1 MHAGAR
7 PAAWLRAR
15 YSRVPIRMK
24 LILAFAGVL
33 TVLFGTVALLLYS
46 LFSHELDDGIWA
58 SLRTLTSDLTAV
70 VRQHHPQLPDPGP
83 TTSGGV
89 VQVIDANGHVLAF
102 SPSSEGRPLLDALTL
117 RRAGSGEVTVND
129 RDANLA
135 LLASPIAGSP
145 PRVLVVGVST
155 ADRDHTLATLRS
167 LLFVGGPLAL
177 FLACLAGYVLAAQA
191 LAPVERMRG
200 RAARIGDSGVSG
212 ASEARLP
219 LPDAH
224 DEIRRLAETLNEMLE
239 RIGEAVGRERALV
252 TGASHELR
260 TPLTIMLLELDDAL
274 ASPERP
280 RAELEETI
288 RSVRE
293 EVRRLASLAEDLLVV
308 ARAEQGRLPIA
319 KERID
324 VNGILR
330 SLGERYGQL
339 EGMVAG
345 PVFVEEGPPTAIE
358 ADVGR
363 LHQALRNMIDNA
375 LHHGGGRIVVRATAS
390 ARAVELHVY
399 DEGPGFPPDVLPRV
413 FERFAR
419 AETEIPR
426 GGLGLGLAIV
436 SAVAAAHDGRAQA
449 ENRPGGGAHVW
460 VTLPGAPLAPARPPV
475 PSALG

>member
-1 MHAGAR
+1 
-7 PAAWLRAR
+7 
-15 YSRVPIRMK
+15 MK

-46 LFSHELDDGIWA
+46 VFSHELDNGIQA
-58 SLRTLTSDLTAV
+58 SLRARTADLAAIA
-70 VRQHHPQLPDPGP
+70 RERRPELPGPDP
-83 TTSGGV
+83 TASDGV
-89 VQVIDANGHVLAF
+89 AQILDAHGRVLAF
-102 SPSSEGRPLLDALTL
+102 SPSSERRPLLGASVLRQASAGDVTLDDDDAKLGL
-117 RRAGSGEVTVND
+117 M
-129 RDANLA
+129 
-135 LLASPIAGSP
+135 ASPVAGSP
-145 PRVLVVGVST
+145 PRVLVVGVSI
-155 ADRDHTLATLRS
+155 ADRDHTLKTLRS
-167 LLFVGGPLAL
+167 LLFVGGPFAL

-191 LAPVERMRG
+191 LAPVERMRA
-200 RAARIGDSGVSG
+200 RAARIGDSDVG
-212 ASEARLP
+212 AGSEARLP
-219 LPDAH
+219 LPDAR
-224 DEIRRLAETLNEMLE
+224 DEIRRLADTLNEMLE
-239 RIGEAVGRERALV
+239 RIEEAVGRERALV

-274 ASPERP
+274 SSPDRS
-280 RAELEETI
+280 RAELQDTI

-324 VNGILR
+324 VNGLLR

-339 EGMVAG
+339 DGVAAG
-345 PVFVEEGPPTAIE
+345 PVLVEDGPPITID

-375 LHHGGGRIVVRATAS
+375 LHHGGGRIVVRATES
-390 ARAVELHVY
+390 RRAVELHVY
-399 DEGPGFPPDVLPRV
+399 DEGPGFPPDLLPRV

-419 AETEIPR
+419 AETENPR

-436 SAVAAAHDGRAQA
+436 SAVAAAHGGRAQA

-460 VTLPGAPLAPARPPV
+460 VTLPREPLATARPPV